1 MLQSLTKKLL
11 LQKSKWMNN
20 NEKYKSLVKKI
31 RAKQDGPT
39 ADLLEKMGISY
50 SMIFGLS
57 IMQLKQLALPYKSDD
72 SFAEFLWGKDI
83 RETKLIAL
91 MIFNPE
97 NLKDSEIDN
106 IITGFSNAEMVEQA
120 VMHFLTGIKNA
131 FNKSAEY
138 CQNENEFVK
147 MTGYTLLARLSMKA
161 YDINNNDIGKF
172 FQFIIDDA
180 ETNSIHVKKAISFA
194 LRKTGL
200 INDKLREQAIQVC
213 KELESRKNNAAKWI
227 ASDAMIELEY
237 I

>member
-1 MLQSLTKKLL
+1 
-11 LQKSKWMNN
+11 MNN
-20 NEKYKSLVKKI
+20 NDKYKILVKKI

-50 SMIFGLS
+50 TMIFGLS
-57 IMQLKQLALPYKSDD
+57 IMQLKQLALPYKNDN

-91 MIFNPE
+91 MMFNPNE
-97 NLKDSEIDN
+97 MKGSDIDN
-106 IITGFSNAEMVEQA
+106 IVTAFSNAEMVEQA

-131 FNKSAEY
+131 SNKAAEY
-138 CQNENEFVK
+138 CQSDDEFVK

-161 YDINNNDIGKF
+161 YNINNNDIVKF

-194 LRKTGL
+194 LRKAGL
-200 INDKLREQAIQVC
+200 INTELRKLAIQIC
-213 KELESRKNNAAKWI
+213 KELESRNNDAANWI